1 MPSLSEQLQEV
12 RSQGE
17 VCLYSGGRVVEVR
30 AGVMAMANLSL
41 PPCSKYRHIAAE
53 TMVIENSFGSNRKE
67 VSEKRSRHRGTVCVC
82 VPVTLW
88 LIVLPSLLLP
98 LQTLASLQRLST
110 ALNILEKYGCNL
122 TNPNRPKYWRTV
134 KHNNPVFRATV
145 DAIQV
150 KHM

>member
-1 MPSLSEQLQEV
+1 MV
-12 RSQGE
+12 RGE
-17 VCLYSGGRVVEVR
+17 V
-30 AGVMAMANLSL
+30 N
-41 PPCSKYRHIAAE
+41 SK
-53 TMVIENSFGSNRKE
+53 TLFS
-67 VSEKRSRHRGTVCVC
+67 
-82 VPVTLW
+82 LW
-88 LIVLPSLLLP
+88 LIVLSSLLL
-98 LQTLASLQRLST
+98 LETLASLQRLST